1 MPLYT
6 YIVSFKGA
14 TYAAQSSHSNFRGFV
29 SSWSGDLPEN
39 ALPDLT
45 PSLKKEL
52 SKKAYCGEF
61 AEMPNRKHI
70 WRKTIDLN
78 GEEFVVYAVQTQ
90 I

>member
-14 TYAAQSSHSNFRGFV
+14 IYAAQGSYSNFKGFV

-39 ALPDLT
+39 ALPSLT
-45 PSLKKEL
+45 PSMKKEL
-52 SKKAYCGEF
+52 SHKAYRGEF
-61 AEMPNRKHI
+61 SEVPNRKHV